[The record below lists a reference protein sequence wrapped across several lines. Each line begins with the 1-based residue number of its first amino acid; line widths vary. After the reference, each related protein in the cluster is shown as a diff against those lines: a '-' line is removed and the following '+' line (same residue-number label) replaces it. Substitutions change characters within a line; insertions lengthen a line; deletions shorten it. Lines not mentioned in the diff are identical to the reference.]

1 MPPDLAR
8 IPPSA
13 TADVLHLAHM
23 GQLGVLHLTLLLA
36 WLDSDAALMLDFV
49 ETSTM
54 SVEAMRVF
62 AMAVGPLAAFTAPR
76 PARRCPRGMMVGAA
90 MVATVMASLITNRTT
105 SI

>member
-1 MPPDLAR
+1 MSSGKEAAPDELAHGPQPPLPVKRALALPLELAR

-13 TADVLHLAHM
+13 MVDVLHLTHM
-23 GQLGVLHLTLLLA
+23 GQLRVLHLTLLLA

-62 AMAVGPLAAFTAPR
+62 AMALSTLAVF
-76 PARRCPRGMMVGAA
+76 
-90 MVATVMASLITNRTT
+90 TT
-105 SI
+105 SGTGC